1 MANSRRLHW
10 CILMFVDLCMYMRRM
25 FPGPFLLIAKCE
37 HRKRDDEEEEK
48 KPLMLP
54 VTPNPSIN
62 EDRDW
67 IQISDTV

>member
-1 MANSRRLHW
+1 
-10 CILMFVDLCMYMRRM
+10 MFVDLCMYMRRM

-37 HRKRDDEEEEK
+37 HRKRDDEEEEEEK

-54 VTPNPSIN
+54 VTPHTPIN